1 MTRSVV
7 TVVKAS
13 RIATAVTAPVGLP
26 LAQASRISSWISS
39 KPLHPK
45 VVVTS
50 SEDEEDTE
58 ELVPQKKVSAF
69 KLEEMKETGGRKS
82 GT

>member
-1 MTRSVV
+1 ML
-7 TVVKAS
+7 KN
-13 RIATAVTAPVGLP
+13 
-26 LAQASRISSWISS
+26 SSWSSS

-69 KLEEMKETGGRKS
+69 KLEEMKETGGEGNQGLSDNGVDMTS
-82 GT
+82 GQGEK

>member
-1 MTRSVV
+1 ML
-7 TVVKAS
+7 KN
-13 RIATAVTAPVGLP
+13 
-26 LAQASRISSWISS
+26 SSWISS

-69 KLEEMKETGGRKS
+69 KLEEMKETGG
-82 GT
+82 

>member
-1 MTRSVV
+1 ML
-7 TVVKAS
+7 KN
-13 RIATAVTAPVGLP
+13 
-26 LAQASRISSWISS
+26 SSWISS

-69 KLEEMKETGGRKS
+69 KLEEMKETGGEGNQGLSDNGVGMTS
-82 GT
+82 GQGEK